1 MTSQKREN
9 IKMQTSYESMWMYYV
24 RVQTMYVVH
33 VNIRKIEII
42 SEILLENQCKRE
54 SAQYR
59 ECGIDGGG
67 DGLNCRNSAQRA
79 S

>member
-1 MTSQKREN
+1 
-9 IKMQTSYESMWMYYV
+9 
-24 RVQTMYVVH
+24 MYVVH